1 MLNFRPMSMTAT
13 SASLFRMTDERL
25 GIELP
30 KDLIRSDNR
39 INWRIDRLGNDHIE
53 AWVAFH
59 IFIQFFEKCVRRICF
74 IVPINDDP
82 VYAILSVCSLSI
94 LTFLA
99 FSSSRFFVS
108 HFPVL
113 HFHVLH
119 FCATFS
125 SLASFPA
132 LQFCTAFSIPA
143 FLVSLCRIFMSR
155 IFSPPDTAA
164 YRSKNRPNRQFVP
177 TPVS

>member
-99 FSSSRFFVS
+99 FSSSRFFCV
-108 HFPVL
+108 
-113 HFHVLH
+113 
-119 FCATFS
+119 AFS
-125 SLASFPA
+125 SP
-132 LQFCTAFSIPA
+132 AFSRPA
-143 FLVSLCRIFMSR
+143 FLCHIFQSR
-155 IFSPPDTAA
+155 IFSSPAVL
-164 YRSKNRPNRQFVP
+164 YRIFHSCIFGFLVP
-177 TPVS
+177 HFHVSHFQSPRYGGL